1 MAFGL
6 IFEQH
11 RLLSVVEGTWALRA
25 WVLPGRGSWSF
36 LAGCPGV
43 SFSGGHQGS
52 APPPCGPSRVALSK
66 EQARQQCCCS
76 ARWLSGRGSTS
87 LPPPSPAALSCGMA
101 LVMWLGAPRCAARVA
116 TTTLFGF
123 RMLKWFCLRPLETF
137 SWSEGSVFS
146 KQRPG
151 QAVSVEQLGIVGPL
165 GTTGHRCGG
174 CGSWLRDPLSA
185 VPLLF

>member
-1 MAFGL
+1 M
-6 IFEQH
+6 
-11 RLLSVVEGTWALRA
+11 LLQRTLALR
-25 WVLPGRGSWSF
+25 PREH
-36 LAGCPGV
+36 LAPTPQ
-43 SFSGGHQGS
+43 SG
-52 APPPCGPSRVALSK
+52 
-66 EQARQQCCCS
+66 
-76 ARWLSGRGSTS
+76 T
-87 LPPPSPAALSCGMA
+87 ALSCGMA

-151 QAVSVEQLGIVGPL
+151 QVVSVEQLGIVGPL